1 MDKKKKTINRP
12 HIKLLLKIFWS
23 TFKMGLITFGG
34 GLAMI
39 SVIHSE
45 FSEKHK
51 LVSSEEI
58 SDITAVAQTLPG
70 VIAVNSSVMVAYRIG
85 GNITAVLAGIGAIL
99 PSVIILCLVTL
110 FYSSFVD
117 NPYVRGFLR
126 GVSGAVIA
134 LFISTLYKLYKKNL
148 ADKYAVGLFIL
159 AAALIFIFPSL
170 NIIFLIIGGAVA
182 GFILYY
188 LVLKKWN
195 CIND

>member
-1 MDKKKKTINRP
+1 MNPD
-12 HIKLLLKIFWS
+12 IKLVLKIFWS

-34 GLAMI
+34 GMAMI

-45 FSEKHK
+45 FSEKNHY
-51 LVSSEEI
+51 VSSEEI

-70 VIAVNSSVMVAYRIG
+70 VIAVNSSVMTAYRIG
-85 GNITAVLAGIGAIL
+85 GNLTAVVAGIGAIL
-99 PSVIILCLVTL
+99 PSVIILCFATV
-110 FYSSFVD
+110 FYNSFVE

-148 ADKYAVGLFIL
+148 ADIYAVVLFIL

-170 NIIFLIIGGAVA
+170 NAAYLILGGAA
-182 GFILYY
+182 SGFAIYY
-188 LVLKKWN
+188 IILKKWTAG
-195 CIND
+195 ND